1 MNRPE
6 AIEWKNDCLRL
17 LDQRKLPL
25 DVSFLDCRCAEDVA
39 VAIETLA
46 VRGAPAIGI
55 AAAYGVV
62 LDAAT
67 KRDAIAAI
75 DRLSLTRPT
84 AVNLFHALARMRAIV
99 AGLPDVPLRDRL
111 LAEAHAIRSADIAA
125 NETMGFFGQSLLPQ
139 NSTVYTHC
147 NAGALATGGF
157 GTALGV
163 MRAAVRAGKT
173 IRVFADETRPLLQ
186 GSRLTAWE
194 LLEDGID
201 VTVVC
206 EGMAAAVFSRGRVD
220 AVLVGADRI
229 AANGDAANKIGTYT
243 LALVARHFD
252 VPFYVVAPWTTV
264 DMKCPGGRSIPIE
277 ERNPDE
283 IRECFGAKILSRD
296 FPVWNPAFDVT
307 PADCITAIITER
319 GVARPP
325 LFASLS
331 AFDDMINP

>member
-1 MNRPE
+1 MTRPE
-6 AIEWKNDCLRL
+6 AIEWNDDRLRL

-25 DVSFLDCRCAEDVA
+25 EVSFLDCRCAEDVA

-55 AAAYGVV
+55 ASAYGVV
-62 LDAAT
+62 LDATT

-99 AGLPDVPLRDRL
+99 ADVSGAPLRERL
-111 LAEAHAIRSADIAA
+111 LAEARAIRAADVAA
-125 NETMGFFGQSLLPQ
+125 NETMGLLGQALLPR
-139 NSTVYTHC
+139 NSVLYTHC

-206 EGMAAAVFSRGRVD
+206 EGMAAAVFSRERVD

-243 LALVARHFD
+243 LALVARHFS

-277 ERNPDE
+277 ERDPDE
-283 IRECFGAKILSRD
+283 MRECFGAKILPRD

-325 LFASLS
+325 FFASLS

>member
-1 MNRPE
+1 MPRPE
-6 AIEWKNDCLRL
+6 AIEWKTDYLRL

-62 LDAAT
+62 LDADT
-67 KRDAIAAI
+67 KPDAITAI

-99 AGLPDVPLRDRL
+99 AVSSAVPLSERL
-111 LAEAHAIRSADIAA
+111 LAEAHSIHAADVAA
-125 NETMGFFGQSLLPQ
+125 NETMGFFGQALLPQ
-139 NSTVYTHC
+139 NATVYTHC

-163 MRAAVRAGKT
+163 MRAAIRAGKM

-206 EGMAAAVFSRGRVD
+206 EGMAAAVFSKERVD

-229 AANGDAANKIGTYT
+229 AANGDTANKIGTYT

-252 VPFYVVAPWTTV
+252 VPLYVVAPWTTV
-264 DMKCPGGRSIPIE
+264 DMKCPEGCSIPIE

-307 PADCITAIITER
+307 PADCISAIVTER

-325 LFASLS
+325 FSASLA